1 MSIGRDPLF
10 RDQYAGGGDY
20 SDDVAAALSG
30 KYQEP
35 EREHPKQ
42 LQSIAERRKG
52 TPTEQNMF
60 GRPVRL
66 R

>member
-20 SDDVAAALSG
+20 SDDVAAALNGSYVEEE
-30 KYQEP
+30 KP
-35 EREHPKQ
+35 LTPV
-42 LQSIAERRKG
+42 LQDIAKRR
-52 TPTEQNMF
+52 QAMSDVQF
-60 GRPVRL
+60 GPPVKL